1 MSSTVKVGGDRCSEE
16 RRDGGITA
24 PEVGV
29 AAVVVAFSTCVA
41 RGGGGENIQIDD
53 GGDPEIRGSTF
64 AGLHVLDDIAT
75 CNIYGEDAIDDGQQ
89 RGSEQDQNLDIL
101 QNGRHINNAGWR
113 KEYLPWSRFAG
124 NNR

>member
-24 PEVGV
+24 PEIGV
-29 AAVVVAFSTCVA
+29 AAVVVAFSTCVTG
-41 RGGGGENIQIDD
+41 GGGGENIQSDD
-53 GGDPEIRGSTF
+53 GVDPDIRRSTF
-64 AGLHVLDDIAT
+64 SGLHIFDHIAT

-101 QNGRHINNAGWR
+101 QNG
-113 KEYLPWSRFAG
+113 
-124 NNR
+124 